1 MLYLAYGMNTNI
13 DQMAGRCPNSISIGR
28 VDIPNHRLVFRG
40 VADAV
45 YSPGD
50 TLQCVLW
57 DITKE
62 CEYELDKLEG
72 FPYFYDKKEI
82 YINIMGYQGYAMMY
96 YMVNASGTSHPG
108 YSYQNMLEEGYH
120 AHGLDLN
127 QIYSAEGFDINKQ
140 YEYNY

>member
-13 DQMAGRCPNSISIGR
+13 DQMAGRCPSSISIGR
-28 VDIPNHRLVFRG
+28 VDIPDHRLVFRG

-50 TLQCVLW
+50 MLQCVLW
-57 DITKE
+57 DITSE
-62 CEYELDKLEG
+62 CEKALDRLEG
-72 FPYFYDKKEI
+72 YPNFYDKK
-82 YINIMGYQGYAMMY
+82 YIDIHFGRKRYEAMMY
-96 YMVNASGTSHPG
+96 YMVNPYGTSHPN
-108 YSYQNMLEEGYH
+108 YSYQNMLEEGYL
-120 AHGLDLN
+120 AHELDLN